1 MSTTKKN
8 KVEQKKDE
16 VKNRAEKLDPNNN
29 KNLPGKPMV
38 KHGKTKT
45 NDDGFEHR
53 TSKEAAE

>member
-8 KVEQKKDE
+8 KVEQKKEE

-29 KNLPGKPMV
+29 KNLPGKRMV

-45 NDDGFEHR
+45 IDDGFEHR